1 MTSRPGIR
9 PSRFGLIA
17 RLAVTVV
24 VAAGAMTGAVLVHS
38 TPAVAAGH
46 STEATP
52 DPSVLAQGEASRL
65 LAIFVPPPGADR
77 LSGAPSGLPPSA
89 VPADA
94 AMPYQVA
101 STAWWRTTQTSAA
114 DAISWVGEHPEQGLT
129 AVAPGAQ
136 AGSGVASSIT
146 FSGTSTDP
154 TINGI
159 TLTVTAYP
167 AVGGATVL
175 SVAADVAYRPARPS
189 TEALPPATQLIVVPT
204 FGLNSKQSA
213 PEVTVTDVAEI
224 GRIEAV
230 INGLSKAETG
240 GISCPMD
247 NGAGMAL
254 VFEGAQNATLADV
267 VVSATGCGNV
277 QVSISGYTEPTLA
290 GGRQA
295 AALIQRI
302 LGTNWDLSQVPTS

>member
-1 MTSRPGIR
+1 MSSRPGIR

-46 STEATP
+46 STPAMP
-52 DPSVLAQGEASRL
+52 DPSVLAQAEASRL
-65 LAIFVPPPGADR
+65 LAAFVAPPGADR
-77 LSGAPSGLPPSA
+77 LSSAPSGLPA
-89 VPADA
+89 GTVPADA

-101 STAWWRTTQTSAA
+101 NTAWWRTTQSSAA
-114 DAISWVGEHPEQGLT
+114 AAISWIADHPEHGLT
-129 AVAPGAQ
+129 ALTPGAQ
-136 AGSGVASSIT
+136 AGSGAPATIS
-146 FSGTSTDP
+146 FSGTSSDP

-159 TLTVTAYP
+159 TLTVTAYS
-167 AVGGATVL
+167 AAGGATVL

-189 TEALPPATQLIVVPT
+189 TEALPAATQLIVVPT

-213 PEVTVTDVAEI
+213 PEATVTDAAEI
-224 GRIEAV
+224 DRIEAV
-230 INGLSKAETG
+230 INGLSKAGTG

-254 VFEGAQNATLADV
+254 VFENGQNATLADV
-267 VVSATGCGNV
+267 VVSVTGCGKV
-277 QVSISGYTEPTLA
+277 QVSISGYTEPTLT

-295 AALIQRI
+295 AVLIQRI
-302 LGTNWDLSQVPTS
+302 LGTDWNLSQIPTN